1 MNDFIFEQ
9 KPGKKDVLET
19 QLYTISGKEDF
30 VDDNGFPRAN
40 NENNPNVIAKT
51 IVVNG
56 APPRYSIKIGI
67 NNKLANPTSIY
78 GKEKESS
85 FLDSVC
91 RANNKFIDVNL
102 KTFEMYLQFLK
113 TKNVSWLY
121 NAEREVL

>member
-9 KPGKKDVLET
+9 KPGKKDILET
-19 QLYTISGKEDF
+19 QLYTLIGKEDF
-30 VDDNGFPRAN
+30 IDNEGFPRTD
-40 NENNPNVIAKT
+40 NENNTNIVAKVIVK
-51 IVVNG
+51 NG
-56 APPRYSIKIGI
+56 SPPRYSIKIGL

-113 TKNVSWLY
+113 TKNVSWLH
-121 NAEREVL
+121 NAEREMS